1 MNTGDLV
8 QLTHDGVVAA
18 WYPDM
23 DRDAVG
29 IVTSLHAPDPFDDES
44 LQHPPEQRRW
54 VTVEWPLGR
63 DTHLPQDLDIVSKH
77 FS

>member
-8 QLTHDGVVAA
+8 RLTPDGVVAA

-23 DRDAVG
+23 DANAVG
-29 IVTSLHAPDPFDDES
+29 IVVKLAETEWLATEDGTT
-44 LQHPPEQRRW
+44 LA
-54 VTVEWPLGR
+54 TVEWPLGR